1 MTSEKFYCII
11 SREML
16 YESAYKESYICPN
29 CDADVWYGGSD
40 KDEALRNARKYAAD
54 THDTGKVEIAK

>member
-1 MTSEKFYCII
+1 
-11 SREML
+11 ML
-16 YESAYKESYICPN
+16 YESAYKESCICPN
-29 CDADVWYGGSD
+29 CDADVWYEGSD